1 MCVEYSVQN
10 PVITTENNVLKT
22 VSLFPSPFIELRSSL
37 IYLHKM
43 EGHSDCCMQNNFHTP
58 KNTNGNKIII
68 KNTNIPFGPNDIFM
82 VLVSFAH
89 VSVRVSL
96 KAKQVEVTKTA

>member
-1 MCVEYSVQN
+1 
-10 PVITTENNVLKT
+10 
-22 VSLFPSPFIELRSSL
+22 
-37 IYLHKM
+37 M

-89 VSVRVSL
+89 VSDFCFVVAL
-96 KAKQVEVTKTA
+96 YPKVDLDFQY